1 MKDGIIIQART
12 GSTRL
17 HNKILLPFY
26 GEQRIIDILIAN
38 IKQACPDKCI
48 VLATTNRPQDDV
60 LAETAR
66 QAGILSFRGDEDN
79 VLDRF
84 IRAAETFNLDRFI
97 RVCSDNPFL
106 RPDSFRAF
114 FKEHDTRPADYIA
127 YGFADGRPTIKSH
140 LGLFAELTTADA
152 LRRAAAATQE
162 KLYIEHVTIYL
173 YTHPEA
179 FSVRLLP
186 LPDELEGR
194 LDLRFTLD
202 TMEDFTLLQELYV
215 AFCEQTDHSIHA
227 LLRLVET
234 HPEYRVKMLENIAK
248 NEK

>member
-79 VLDRF
+79 VLDR
-84 IRAAETFNLDRFI
+84 LS
-97 RVCSDNPFL
+97 VLP
-106 RPDSFRAF
+106 
-114 FKEHDTRPADYIA
+114 K
-127 YGFADGRPTIKSH
+127 
-140 LGLFAELTTADA
+140 
-152 LRRAAAATQE
+152 
-162 KLYIEHVTIYL
+162 
-173 YTHPEA
+173 
-179 FSVRLLP
+179 FSVSTALSVFVRIIRSFVPKLSIPSLP
-186 LPDELEGR
+186 NTISVRQIILP
-194 LDLRFTLD
+194 
-202 TMEDFTLLQELYV
+202 M
-215 AFCEQTDHSIHA
+215 A
-227 LLRLVET
+227 LPMDVL
-234 HPEYRVKMLENIAK
+234 PSNPIWAYIPS
-248 NEK
+248 

>member
-79 VLDRF
+79 VLDR
-84 IRAAETFNLDRFI
+84 LS
-97 RVCSDNPFL
+97 VLP
-106 RPDSFRAF
+106 
-114 FKEHDTRPADYIA
+114 K
-127 YGFADGRPTIKSH
+127 
-140 LGLFAELTTADA
+140 
-152 LRRAAAATQE
+152 
-162 KLYIEHVTIYL
+162 
-173 YTHPEA
+173 
-179 FSVRLLP
+179 FSVSTALSVFVRIIRSFVPKLSIPSLP
-186 LPDELEGR
+186 NTISVRQIISPMALPMGVLPSNPIWA
-194 LDLRFTLD
+194 
-202 TMEDFTLLQELYV
+202 YIP
-215 AFCEQTDHSIHA
+215 S
-227 LLRLVET
+227 
-234 HPEYRVKMLENIAK
+234 
-248 NEK
+248 

>member
-84 IRAAETFNLDRFI
+84 IRAAEVSVSTALSVFVRII
-97 RVCSDNPFL
+97 R
-106 RPDSFRAF
+106 SFVP
-114 FKEHDTRPADYIA
+114 KLSIPSL
-127 YGFADGRPTIKSH
+127 PNTI
-140 LGLFAELTTADA
+140 
-152 LRRAAAATQE
+152 
-162 KLYIEHVTIYL
+162 
-173 YTHPEA
+173 
-179 FSVRLLP
+179 SVRQIISPMALP
-186 LPDELEGR
+186 MDVLPSNPIWA
-194 LDLRFTLD
+194 
-202 TMEDFTLLQELYV
+202 YIP
-215 AFCEQTDHSIHA
+215 S
-227 LLRLVET
+227 
-234 HPEYRVKMLENIAK
+234 
-248 NEK
+248 

>member
-84 IRAAETFNLDRFI
+84 IR
-97 RVCSDNPFL
+97 VCSDNPIL
-106 RPDSFRAF
+106 RPETFNTF
-114 FKEHDTRPADYIA
+114 FAEHNFCPADYIA

-140 LGLFAELTTADA
+140 LGLYSELTTIDA
-152 LRRAAAATQE
+152 LRRAAVSTQE

-173 YTHPEA
+173 YTHPEK
-179 FSVRLLP
+179 FKVRLLP
-186 LPDELEGR
+186 LPAELEGR
-194 LDLRFTLD
+194 FDLRFTLD
-202 TMEDFTLLQELYV
+202 TMEDFTLLQELY
-215 AFCEQTDHSIHA
+215 ATFHEKTDRSVHA
-227 LLRLVET
+227 LLQLVQS
-234 HPEYRVKMLENIAK
+234 HPDYRARMLENIAR

>member
-84 IRAAETFNLDRFI
+84 IR
-97 RVCSDNPFL
+97 VCSDNPFL
-106 RPDSFRAF
+106 RPENFNTF
-114 FKEHDTRPADYIA
+114 FAEHNFCPADYIA

-140 LGLFAELTTADA
+140 LGLYSELTTIDA
-152 LRRAAAATQE
+152 LRRAAVSTQE

-173 YTHPEA
+173 YTHPEK
-179 FSVRLLP
+179 FKVRLLP
-186 LPDELEGR
+186 LPAELEGR
-194 LDLRFTLD
+194 FDLRFTLD
-202 TMEDFTLLQELYV
+202 TMEDFTLLQELY
-215 AFCEQTDHSIHA
+215 ATFHEKTDRSVHA
-227 LLRLVET
+227 LLQLVQS
-234 HPEYRVKMLENIAK
+234 HPDYRARMLENIAR